1 MHAGSKLK
9 ALPDAIG
16 KLGALKELDLYG
28 CSSLVELPDAIGELK
43 ALTMLNLSAC
53 DSLERLPGAIDG
65 RYGACQAR
73 TVKLPKHL
81 KWTGPEG
88 KMRAEKCAAAKK
100 RDNQIPAKSKQ
111 FSVS

>member
-1 MHAGSKLK
+1 M
-9 ALPDAIG
+9 
-16 KLGALKELDLYG
+16 YG

-65 RYGACQAR
+65 RYGARQAR

-88 KMRAEKCAAAKK
+88 EMRAEKRAEKCSAVK
-100 RDNQIPAKSKQ
+100 RDSKIPAKYKQ

>member
-1 MHAGSKLK
+1 MLACTT
-9 ALPDAIG
+9 DAIG

-28 CSSLVELPDAIGELK
+28 CSSLAALPVAIGELK

-81 KWTGPEG
+81 KWTGPDGEMRAE
-88 KMRAEKCAAAKK
+88 KRAEKCAAVK
-100 RDNQIPAKSKQ
+100 RDSKNPAKYKQ